1 MCCFSVGSTEFPSDL
16 LQAGLVLF
24 QYHPSHRGYGANGGP
39 QPERGRW
46 LAGVVQWKIW
56 HDEPNIDEPPTLM
69 AISMGKIPTF
79 RHHNW
84 SNWRSSLGLDSRQS
98 LSPKKT
104 IRQTQSISR
113 LFHMQISEATL
124 SSLDHPQ
131 EDAQFVG
138 RPSMMLRFLQLPRW
152 CDSTRTERLAGHCTW
167 MHRVSLWQYMKN
179 AVAV

>member
-1 MCCFSVGSTEFPSDL
+1 MLFLRRIHWISFPATSCRLDLYFSSTIRVIGAMVLMGGLSLSVG
-16 LQAGLVLF
+16 AGSLGWF
-24 QYHPSHRGYGANGGP
+24 DGKFEMMKRTSMNH
-39 QPERGRW
+39 
-46 LAGVVQWKIW
+46 
-56 HDEPNIDEPPTLM
+56 PTLM

-84 SNWRSSLGLDSRQS
+84 SNWRSSLGLDSRHS

-104 IRQTQSISR
+104 TRQTQSISR

-138 RPSMMLRFLQLPRW
+138 RPSMMLRFLSNSRKAGV
-152 CDSTRTERLAGHCTW
+152 STRTERLAGHCT
-167 MHRVSLWQYMKN
+167 
-179 AVAV
+179 